1 MNCNKFGDRLL
12 DLAAGAVPDGETER
26 HLEHCHGCA
35 EKLASLMQTMA
46 LLDDWTAPEPSAYF
60 DLRLKARLH
69 EEAAQPARSWMD
81 WLRKPVLA
89 MAMVCLMAVGIS
101 LYNHQIPSSGNSQ
114 QAQNTD
120 SIKVPPGSAVAD
132 LQNLDKN
139 HDLFANFDLLDDV
152 DNQDLAGQ
160 DANP

>member
-26 HLEHCHGCA
+26 HLEHCNGCA

-46 LLDDWTAPEPSAYF
+46 VLDEWTAPEPSPYF
-60 DLRLKARLH
+60 DVRLKARLR
-69 EEAAQPARSWMD
+69 EEAAQPARSLLD
-81 WLRKPVLA
+81 WLRKPALA
-89 MAMVCLMAVGIS
+89 MAMVALMAVGIS
-101 LYNHQIPSSGNSQ
+101 LYTHQTPSSSSQ

-120 SIKVPPGSAVAD
+120 TVKVQPGSAVAD
-132 LQNLDKN
+132 LQNLDRN